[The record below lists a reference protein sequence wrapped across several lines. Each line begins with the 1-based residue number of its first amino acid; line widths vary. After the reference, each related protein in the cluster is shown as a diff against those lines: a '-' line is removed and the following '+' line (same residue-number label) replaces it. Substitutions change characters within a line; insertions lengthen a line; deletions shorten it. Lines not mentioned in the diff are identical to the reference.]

1 MGRQN
6 PITVTQ
12 LKLHFIQHIP
22 HRLYF
27 LCVMHNQTPFKIFPC
42 VLWVYAVR
50 VFFMYEWRCVSLH
63 QQRWSRPA
71 TFTLW
76 SPKLCSLSA
85 YFTNT
90 NQREL
95 FFQLYLSF
103 SIPLLHLIQFLTH
116 PSPHLTPTS
125 PPPPIFSVAQ
135 QPSVINE
142 LLQFDL
148 IYLRIGHVW

>member
-27 LCVMHNQTPFKIFPC
+27 LCLMHNQTPFKIFLC

-50 VFFMYEWRCVSLH
+50 AFFMYEWRCVSLH
-63 QQRWSRPA
+63 QQRWSWPA

-76 SPKLCSLSA
+76 SPKLCSLST

-90 NQREL
+90 NQRE
-95 FFQLYLSF
+95 FFFSLISQLQHSTTAPHPLPHP
-103 SIPLLHLIQFLTH
+103 SI
-116 PSPHLTPTS
+116 PSPHPYQ
-125 PPPPIFSVAQ
+125 PPPLFSVAQ

-148 IYLRIGHVW
+148 ICLRIGHVW

>member
-27 LCVMHNQTPFKIFPC
+27 LCVMHNQTPFKISLFHVWMTLREPPSAEMEPASNIYPLISKA
-42 VLWVYAVR
+42 VLA
-50 VFFMYEWRCVSLH
+50 ECLLH
-63 QQRWSRPA
+63 KYKPEGA
-71 TFTLW
+71 F
-76 SPKLCSLSA
+76 
-85 YFTNT
+85 
-90 NQREL
+90 
-95 FFQLYLSF
+95 F
-103 SIPLLHLIQFLTH
+103 SIISQLQHSTTAPHPLPHPSI
-116 PSPHLTPTS
+116 PSPHPYQPP